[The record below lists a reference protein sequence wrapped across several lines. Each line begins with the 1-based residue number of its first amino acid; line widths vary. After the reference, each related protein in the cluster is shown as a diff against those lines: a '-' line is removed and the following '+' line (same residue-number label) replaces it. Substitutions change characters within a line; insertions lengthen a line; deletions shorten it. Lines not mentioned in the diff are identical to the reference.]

1 MESHVFSQR
10 IDLVGEEALDRLEA
24 IHAFVRVVEAGS
36 FSVTARERGVSQST
50 VSKQVAALEAHLG
63 VELLRR
69 TSRRLGLTEPGA
81 AFYESAVRL
90 LSDLEAAES
99 RVGRRHISPAGL
111 VRATVAPVF
120 GGLYL
125 IPKLQAFFAQYPNID
140 LELQTAPELEDLIAR
155 GLDIA
160 IHNGPLSDSSLIVRK
175 IASVPVTTVAAPS
188 YLERKGTPSDL
199 AHLEKHDCVVFAP
212 RGESFG
218 WKFSLGGR
226 DIRIKPRGRFRTHDA
241 EQIRAAVLAGL
252 GIAQTP
258 GWLFTR
264 EVASGNVIRVLR
276 DYEPDVIAI
285 SAVYPGSRRLPSK
298 ARVFAQFVAKCLSED
313 AMFTSVCYE
322 SLSDALHD

>member
-1 MESHVFSQR
+1 
-10 IDLVGEEALDRLEA
+10 LDRLEA

-50 VSKQVAALEAHLG
+50 ISKHVAALEAHLG
-63 VELLRR
+63 AELLRR
-69 TSRRLGLTEPGA
+69 TSRSFSLTEPGA

-99 RVGRRHISPAGL
+99 HVGRRQIAPAGL

-125 IPKLQAFFAQYPNID
+125 IPKLQSFFAQYPGID
-140 LELQTAPELEDLIAR
+140 LELRTAPDLEDLIAR

-175 IASVPVTTVAAPS
+175 IASVPVIVVAAPS
-188 YLERKGTPSDL
+188 YLERKGTPTDL
-199 AHLEKHDCVVFAP
+199 EHLDDHECIVFAP
-212 RGESFG
+212 HGEPFP
-218 WKFSLGGR
+218 WKFTTEGR
-226 DIRIKPRGRFRTHDA
+226 DIRVRPKGRFRTHDA

-252 GIAQTP
+252 GVAQTP
-258 GWLFTR
+258 GWLFTQ
-264 EVASGNVIRVLR
+264 EVASGRVIRVLQ
-276 DYEPDVIAI
+276 DYEPSAIAI

-298 ARVFAQFVAKCLSED
+298 ARVFAQFVAKCLAED
-313 AMFTSVCYE
+313 TMFSAVCYE
-322 SLSDALHD
+322 SLTKDLHT

>member
-1 MESHVFSQR
+1 MDH
-10 IDLVGEEALDRLEA
+10 LET
-24 IHAFVRVVEAGS
+24 IRAFVRVVEAGS

-63 VELLRR
+63 AELLRR
-69 TSRRLGLTEPGA
+69 TSRSFGLTEPGA

-99 RVGRRHISPAGL
+99 HVGRRQVSPAGL

-125 IPKLQAFFAQYPNID
+125 IPRLQAFFAQYPHID
-140 LELQTAPELEDLIAR
+140 LELRTAPDLEDLIAR

-175 IASVPVTTVAAPS
+175 IASVPVIVVAAPS
-188 YLERKGTPSDL
+188 YIERKGAPVDL
-199 AHLEKHDCVVFAP
+199 THLDDHECVVFAP
-212 RGESFG
+212 HGEPFP
-218 WKFSLGGR
+218 WKFSTAGR
-226 DIRIKPRGRFRTHDA
+226 DVRIKPSGRFRTHDA

-252 GIAQTP
+252 GVAQTP
-258 GWLFTR
+258 GWLFTQ
-264 EVASGNVIRVLR
+264 EVAAGRVIRVLR
-276 DYEPDVIAI
+276 DYEPDEIAI
-285 SAVYPGSRRLPSK
+285 SAVYPGSRRLSSK

-313 AMFTSVCYE
+313 TMFSSVSYE
-322 SLSDALHD
+322 SLNKELHA

>member
-1 MESHVFSQR
+1 M
-10 IDLVGEEALDRLEA
+10 DRLEA

-36 FSVTARERGVSQST
+36 FSATARERGVSQST
-50 VSKQVAALEAHLG
+50 ISKQIAALEAHLG
-63 VELLRR
+63 AELLRR
-69 TSRRLGLTEPGA
+69 TSRSFGLTESGA

-99 RVGRRHISPAGL
+99 HVGRRQISPAGL

-120 GGLYL
+120 GRLYL

-140 LELQTAPELEDLIAR
+140 LELRTAPDLEDLIAH

-175 IASVPVTTVAAPS
+175 IASVPGIVVASPS
-188 YLERKGTPSDL
+188 YIDRKGTPTDL
-199 AHLEKHDCVVFAP
+199 AHLDQHDCIVFAP
-212 RGESFG
+212 HGEPFS
-218 WKFSLGGR
+218 WKFSIGGR

-252 GIAQTP
+252 GVAQTP

-264 EVASGNVIRVLR
+264 EVASGRVVRVLR
-276 DYEPDVIAI
+276 NYEPDAIAI
-285 SAVYPGSRRLPSK
+285 SAVYPGSRRLSSK
-298 ARVFAQFVAKCLSED
+298 ARVFAQFVAKCLAED
-313 AMFTSVCYE
+313 TMFTSVCYE
-322 SLSDALHD
+322 SLSKDLHG

>member
-1 MESHVFSQR
+1 
-10 IDLVGEEALDRLEA
+10 LDRLEA

-36 FSVTARERGVSQST
+36 FSGTARERGVSQST

-63 VELLRR
+63 AELLRR
-69 TSRRLGLTEPGA
+69 TSRSFSLTESGA

-99 RVGRRHISPAGL
+99 HVGRRQISPAGL

-125 IPKLQAFFAQYPNID
+125 IPKLQAFFAQYPHID
-140 LELQTAPELEDLIAR
+140 LELRTAPDLENLIAR

-160 IHNGPLSDSSLIVRK
+160 IHNGPLTDSSLIARK
-175 IASVPVTTVAAPS
+175 LASVPVVAVAAPS
-188 YLERKGTPSDL
+188 YVERKGIPSDL
-199 AHLEKHDCVVFAP
+199 EHLDEHDCVVFAP
-212 RGESFG
+212 HGEPFS
-218 WKFSLGGR
+218 WKFSTNGR

-264 EVASGNVIRVLR
+264 DVACGRVIRILR
-276 DYEPDVIAI
+276 DYEPDEIAI

-298 ARVFAQFVAKCLSED
+298 ARVFAQFVANCLAED
-313 AMFTSVCYE
+313 AMFSSVRFE
-322 SLSDALHD
+322 SLSKDLHT